1 MGGHAVTNATRLPAD
16 HYYPIADLCLA
27 RLRALGLEKRVTL
40 IPSVRAKASF
50 GDIDILIEG
59 CDWKEDADLFAKALH
74 ASTVV
79 LDNPRSSVLSCGVS
93 LAEMGW
99 SADYPPEALAQV
111 DLISVHPDHYESA
124 LAYYSWNDCGNLVGG
139 VARHIG
145 LKLGHEGLICI
156 VRKGSRVIAPLALL
170 TDWDAI
176 LPVLGYDTTR
186 WRAGFD
192 TLEDVF
198 AFVTSSPFYDSEIFT
213 LANQNHKNRV
223 RNTKRP
229 TYQAFLRYIAERPPV
244 YAPVQ
249 RDKEGWLS
257 YFCETIPGFAA
268 QYDAAWEEDRD
279 NTLFRARYNGRVV
292 QEIVGLE
299 GPALGEFMRHFR
311 ESCGPGFRRFVLTH
325 PPEALHDE
333 IRAFAQSRL
342 GALLPNET
350 SQGGPR

>member
-27 RLRALGLEKRVTL
+27 RLRARTFEKRITL

-50 GDIDILIEG
+50 GDIDLLIEG
-59 CDWKEDADLFAKALH
+59 CDWREDADFFAKALH

-79 LDNPRSSVLSCGVS
+79 LDHPRSSVLSCGVS

-99 SADYPPEALAQV
+99 GTDYPSEVLAQV

-124 LAYYSWNDCGNLVGG
+124 LAYYRWNDCGNLLGG
-139 VARHIG
+139 VARDIG
-145 LKLGHEGLICI
+145 LKLGHEGLSYI

-176 LPVLGYDTTR
+176 LPVLGYDPVR

-198 AFVTSSPFYDSEIFT
+198 AFVTGSPFYDSEIFT

-223 RNTKRP
+223 RDAKRP

-249 RDKEGWLS
+249 RDKEGWLG
-257 YFCETIPGFAA
+257 YFCETIPGFAV
-268 QYDAAWEEDRD
+268 QYDAAWEEDRE
-279 NTLFRARYNGRVV
+279 NTLFRSRYNGRVV

-299 GPALGEFMRHFR
+299 GTALGEFMRYFR
-311 ESCGPGFRRFVLTH
+311 ESCGPGFRRFVLRH
-325 PPEALHDE
+325 PPEALRQE
-333 IRAFAQSRL
+333 IQAFAQNYL
-342 GALLPNET
+342 GAPLPDET
-350 SQGGPR
+350 LRGGC